1 MPTEAKEIFEAT
13 SKSVK
18 ELLSETGLGL
28 YIPPYQRPYGW
39 DAGKVTKMLDDALHG
54 FGMLSRTD
62 ESFTFLGTI
71 IAIHDIKYTT
81 VQPIVREEV
90 PAKVLTVID
99 GQQRLSTLLM
109 ITICLHNQIRLRHW
123 KVLKGRSPTSDEA
136 ELFWLHG
143 QTLSMLKDLR
153 TTFVETQAYGD
164 SPLYPRMIRA
174 FDDQWSRKT
183 ALAKYVSPLAN
194 LIHQYLPT
202 IDESKPVEYKPSPRD
217 GAIEGEAAITRRF
230 SELRVSFRNIAEAK
244 SSDELE
250 DLPPLV
256 VIAANKDLQRAL
268 LNHEFPPEVTAA
280 LMNPPSNEFGELAR
294 LLLVSAYLLNRVA
307 LTLVKGKNEDYAF
320 SIFES
325 LNTTGEP
332 LTAFE
337 TFKPRVVSAEG
348 LASYESSPARACMDR
363 ISDYLS
369 VFTVGSQ
376 LQNATRDLLIY
387 FATGETGYK
396 LSTRLAD
403 QRTYLKEEFERHQ
416 ADPAA
421 RLSFIQH
428 LQDTATFMDSAWVPK
443 DRTPSLRGLP
453 VEATTDS
460 VRLCVAFLRDL
471 NHTVAI
477 GALVRF
483 YSTAMRADPSS
494 QARHI
499 DNFESALKALTAFSV
514 LWRSF
519 NRGTANIDREY
530 REVMSGQH
538 GQSADGGLTGL
549 GPLARMRRRRQ
560 GSQGQDPIVDVAG
573 LRSELRARLESP
585 DHGGIKDR
593 DQWVGQASALPMYNQ
608 SRPLTRFLLLAA
620 YHDTVEDSVAQGLI
634 KKGKVS
640 SSPCLT
646 FDGWSDDKHLSL
658 EHIAPQA
665 TTSSWPE
672 ELYANKEVVHRL
684 GNLVLVPADANSS
697 LSDRSWDQKRVLY
710 AALGASS
717 RDASRSLLE
726 NAAAAGTTF
735 AKSTEEL
742 VEIAKHM
749 PHLGALGGRHEQW
762 SATFIDQRSRRLLE
776 LAWDHLY
783 SWLT

>member
-39 DAGKVTKMLDDALHG
+39 DAGKVTKMLDDTLHG

-99 GQQRLSTLLM
+99 GQQRLTTLLL

-123 KVLKGRSPTSDEA
+123 KVLKGKSPTPDDA

-153 TTFVETQAYGD
+153 TTFVDTQAYGD

-174 FDDQWSRKT
+174 FDDQWSRKI
-183 ALAKYVSPLAN
+183 ALAKYVSPLAY
-194 LIHQYLPT
+194 LIHQYLPV
-202 IDESKPVEYKPSPRD
+202 IDEPKPVEYKPAPRD
-217 GAIEGEAAITRRF
+217 GAIEGEAAITGRF
-230 SELRVSFRNIAEAK
+230 AELRTSFRKIAEAK
-244 SSDELE
+244 STDELE
-250 DLPPLV
+250 DLPPLAS
-256 VIAANKDLQRAL
+256 IAANKDLQRAL

-280 LMNPPSNEFGELAR
+280 LIAPPSNEFGELAR

-348 LASYESSPARACMDR
+348 LASYEASPARACMEK

-369 VFTVGSQ
+369 KFTVGVQ

-387 FATGETGYK
+387 FAIGETGDK

-403 QRTYLKEEFERHQ
+403 QRTYLKDEFERHQ
-416 ADPAA
+416 SDPAA
-421 RLSFIQH
+421 RLAFIQH
-428 LQDTATFMDSAWVPK
+428 LEDTATFVENAWVPK
-443 DRTPSLRGLP
+443 DKTPSLRGLP

-494 QARHI
+494 QPRHI
-499 DNFESALKALTAFSV
+499 EDFEGALKAMTAFSV

-519 NRGTANIDREY
+519 YRGTANIDREY

-538 GQSADGGLTGL
+538 GQSVDGGLTGL

-560 GSQGQDPIVDVAG
+560 SHQGAEPIVDVAG

-585 DHGGIKDR
+585 DHGGIADR
-593 DQWVGQASALPMYNQ
+593 DQWIGQALVLPMYNP
-608 SRPLTRFLLLAA
+608 RPLARFLLLAA
-620 YHDTVEDSVAQGLI
+620 YHDTVEDATAPGLI

-658 EHIAPQA
+658 EHIAPQGA
-665 TTSSWPE
+665 TASWAS

-697 LSDRSWDQKRVLY
+697 LSDRPWDQKRVLY
-710 AALGASS
+710 AALGAPS
-717 RDASRSLLE
+717 RDASRAMLE
-726 NAAAAGTTF
+726 NAAADGTTF

-742 VEIAKHM
+742 VEMAKHM
-749 PHLGALGGRHEQW
+749 PHLSALGGRSDQW
-762 SATFIDQRSRRLLE
+762 TSAFIDQRSRRLLE

-783 SWLT
+783 SWLS